1 MPAGIPIQT
10 ITAQSLQGK
19 TVSLGLCQ
27 SSGYLDL
34 YHCAVQLR
42 YFMLGFCTPIQ
53 SGFNWMS
60 FKDNA
65 VFWWCHLL
73 YPSPSFCPSYPS
85 KTLWQN
91 SFETGLGR
99 SVFQGF
105 RVCSLQELLRLSSV
119 QWRLKNPVTQEFMSE
134 LHTVLCTH
142 WACKVWSQFCN
153 ECQLFCCFEWT

>member
-53 SGFNWMS
+53 SGFN
-60 FKDNA
+60 
-65 VFWWCHLL
+65 
-73 YPSPSFCPSYPS
+73 
-85 KTLWQN
+85 
-91 SFETGLGR
+91 
-99 SVFQGF
+99 
-105 RVCSLQELLRLSSV
+105 
-119 QWRLKNPVTQEFMSE
+119 
-134 LHTVLCTH
+134 
-142 WACKVWSQFCN
+142 
-153 ECQLFCCFEWT
+153 